1 MNSAVLS
8 ALAIGLFFLIIAVY
22 RARWVFKQPVKEG
35 KIKEISAHISEG
47 AMTFLKREYIILI
60 PFVLLIAL
68 LLGIGNKGTLRWQ
81 VLSFLLGAVSS
92 ALAGYIGM
100 KVATAA
106 NSRTATAAE
115 KDLNSA
121 LKVSFTGGSVMGL
134 SVAGLA
140 ILGVFVVL
148 FTGERLWGFD
158 TVVLRETVLPV
169 LTGFSL
175 GASTIALFA
184 RVGGGIFTKAADVGA
199 DLVGKIEAGIPEDD
213 PRNPA
218 VIADNVGDNV
228 GDVAGMGADLFES
241 FIGSLIGAMILGINA
256 PAIELMQRKLVFFP
270 IFMIGIGGLASVIG
284 MYMIR
289 IKEGVSPQKALNRGS
304 FSAAL
309 ITVVLLVPFSMYYF
323 GNLQLNDGTGFIQI
337 ILTSVLGLA
346 AGVSIGL
353 LTEFFTGTD
362 KKPVIKIVK
371 ACETGSATNLI
382 AGLAVGMQST
392 LFPILIIAATIL
404 GSYSLAGFY
413 GIGISALGM
422 LMTISLQ
429 LAVDAYG
436 PIADNAGGLA
446 VMGELSKKV
455 RERTDSLD
463 AVGNTTAAVGK
474 GFAIGS
480 AALTSIILFA
490 SFQKAAGLGVINLM
504 NPLVLSGII
513 IGSMIPYFF
522 SALAMDAV
530 GKAAFAMI
538 KEVRRQFSENP
549 GILKGTVLPD
559 YKKCIDISTK
569 SALSQMVLPGL
580 TATAVPVLVGFI
592 GGAEML
598 AGILVGVTASGVLM
612 ATFMSNSGGAWD
624 NAKKML
630 EADENID
637 KSSESYKASVV
648 GDTVGDPFKDTAGPS
663 LNILLKLMAVISLV
677 IAPML

>member
-1 MNSAVLS
+1 MNPAVLS
-8 ALAIGLFFLIIAVY
+8 ALLIGLFFLLIAVY
-22 RARWVFKQPVKEG
+22 RSLWIFRQPVKEG
-35 KIKEISAHISEG
+35 KVKEISHHISEG
-47 AMTFLKREYIILI
+47 AMAFLKREYIVLI
-60 PFVLLIAL
+60 PFVLIIAL
-68 LLGIGNKGTLRWQ
+68 LLGLGNKGVLKWQ
-81 VLSFLLGAVSS
+81 VLSFILGSLTS

-121 LKVSFTGGSVMGL
+121 LKVAFTGGSVMGL

-140 ILGVFVVL
+140 VLGVFIVL
-148 FTGERLWGFD
+148 FTGEKLFGFE
-158 TVVLRETVLPV
+158 TAALRDTVLPI

-199 DLVGKIEAGIPEDD
+199 DLVGKVEAGIPEDD

-256 PAIELMQRKLVFFP
+256 PAVEIMQRKLVFFP
-270 IFMIGIGGLASVIG
+270 LFMIGIGGLASVAG
-284 MYMIR
+284 MFMVR
-289 IKEGVSPQKALNRGS
+289 IKKDVSPQKALNRGS

-309 ITVVLLVPFSMYYF
+309 LTVAVLIPFSIYYF
-323 GNLQLNDGTGFIQI
+323 GDLTMDGGTGVVSIL
-337 ILTSVLGLA
+337 LTSVLGLL

-353 LTEFFTGTD
+353 LTEYFTGTG
-362 KKPVIKIVK
+362 KTPVIRIVK
-371 ACETGSATNLI
+371 SCETGSATNLI
-382 AGLAVGMQST
+382 AGLGVGMQST
-392 LFPILIIAATIL
+392 MMPIVIIASTIL

-422 LMTISLQ
+422 LMTVSIQ

-490 SFQKAAGLGVINLM
+490 SFQKAAGLMVIDLM
-504 NPLVLSGII
+504 NPSVLAGII
-513 IGSMIPYFF
+513 VGSMIPYLF
-522 SALAMDAV
+522 SSLAMDAV
-530 GKAAFAMI
+530 GKAAFDMI
-538 KEVRRQFSENP
+538 KEVRRQFNENP
-549 GILKGTVLPD
+549 GILKGTTLPD
-559 YKKCIDISTK
+559 YKKCVDISTK
-569 SALSQMVLPGL
+569 SALTQMALPGL
-580 TATAVPVLVGFI
+580 VATAVPVLTGFL

-630 EADENID
+630 EADDNID
-637 KSSESYKASVV
+637 KASESYKASVV

-663 LNILLKLMAVISLV
+663 LNILIKLMAVISLV

>member
-1 MNSAVLS
+1 MNTAVLS
-8 ALAIGLFFLIIAVY
+8 ALAIGSFFLIIAIY
-22 RARWVFKQPVKEG
+22 RARWVFNQPVKEG
-35 KIKEISAHISEG
+35 KIKEISSYISEG

-60 PFVLLIAL
+60 PFVLIIAL
-68 LLGIGNKGTLRWQ
+68 LLGVGNKGALRWQ
-81 VLSFLLGAVSS
+81 VLSFILGAVAS

-121 LKVSFTGGSVMGL
+121 LKVAFTGGSVMGL

-140 ILGVFVVL
+140 IIGVFIVL
-148 FTGERLWGFD
+148 FTSERIWGFETD
-158 TVVLRETVLPV
+158 VLRNTVLPV

-199 DLVGKIEAGIPEDD
+199 DLVGKVEAGIPEDD

-270 IFMIGIGGLASVIG
+270 LFMIGIGGLASVIG
-284 MYMIR
+284 MYMIQ
-289 IKEGVSPQKALNRGS
+289 IKDGVSPQKALNRGS
-304 FSAAL
+304 FSAAFLTVILL
-309 ITVVLLVPFSMYYF
+309 IPFSMFYF
-323 GNLQLNDGTGFIQI
+323 GDLQFNDGTGYIQL
-337 ILTSVLGLA
+337 ILTAILGLA
-346 AGVSIGL
+346 AGVSIGM

-382 AGLAVGMQST
+382 AGLGVGMQST
-392 LFPILIIAATIL
+392 LFPILIIAVTIL

-422 LMTISLQ
+422 LMTISIQ

-446 VMGELSKKV
+446 VMGEMSRKV

-490 SFQKAAGLGVINLM
+490 SFQKAAGLTGIDLM
-504 NPLVLSGII
+504 NPTVLVGII
-513 IGSMIPYFF
+513 VGSMIPYFF
-522 SALAMDAV
+522 SSLAMDAV

-538 KEVRRQFSENP
+538 KEVRRQFSDNP
-549 GILKGTVLPD
+549 EILKGTKLPD

-569 SALSQMVLPGL
+569 SALSQMALPGL
-580 TATAVPVLVGFI
+580 TATVVPVLVGFI
-592 GGAEML
+592 GGANML

-630 EADENID
+630 EADRNID
-637 KSSESYKASVV
+637 KSSETYKASVV

-663 LNILLKLMAVISLV
+663 LNILIKLMAVISLV
-677 IAPML
+677 LAPML

>member
-8 ALAIGLFFLIIAVY
+8 ALAIGSFFLITAVF
-22 RARWVFKQPVKEG
+22 RARWIFRQPVKEG
-35 KIKEISAHISEG
+35 KVKEISTHISEG
-47 AMTFLKREYIILI
+47 AMTFLKREYIVLV
-60 PFVLLIAL
+60 PFIILIAL
-68 LLGIGNKGTLRWQ
+68 LLGFGNKGALRWQ
-81 VLSFLLGAVSS
+81 FLSFLLGAVSS
-92 ALAGYIGM
+92 ALAGYVGM
-100 KVATAA
+100 KVATAS
-106 NSRTATAAE
+106 NSRTATAAQ

-121 LKVSFTGGSVMGL
+121 LKVAFTGGSVMGL

-140 ILGVFVVL
+140 VLGVFIVL
-148 FTGERLWGFD
+148 FAGEMLIGFE
-158 TVVLRETVLPV
+158 TAVLRETILPI

-199 DLVGKIEAGIPEDD
+199 DLVGKVEAGIPEDD

-256 PAIELMQRKLVFFP
+256 PAIELMQRKLVFYP
-270 IFMIGIGGLASVIG
+270 LFMIGLGGVASVAG

-289 IKEGVSPQKALNRGS
+289 IKKSSSPQKALNQGT
-304 FSAAL
+304 FGAAFLTIAIL
-309 ITVVLLVPFSMYYF
+309 IPFSIYYF
-323 GNLQLNDGTGFIQI
+323 GDLKLNDGTGVVQI
-337 ILTSVLGLA
+337 ILTSILGLA
-346 AGVSIGL
+346 AGVAIGL
-353 LTEFFTGTD
+353 LTEFFTGTG

-382 AGLAVGMQST
+382 AGLGVGMQST
-392 LFPILIIAATIL
+392 LFPILIIAFTII
-404 GSYSLAGFY
+404 GSYTLAGFY

-422 LMTISLQ
+422 LMTISIQ

-446 VMGELSKKV
+446 VMGELSKEV
-455 RERTDSLD
+455 RERTDALD

-490 SFQKAAGLGVINLM
+490 SFQKAAGLTVIDLM
-504 NPLVLSGII
+504 NPNVLSGII

-522 SALAMDAV
+522 SSLAMDAV

-538 KEVRRQFSENP
+538 KEVRRQFNEHP
-549 GILKGTVLPD
+549 GILKGTVVPD

-569 SALSQMVLPGL
+569 SALSQMALPGL
-580 TATAVPVLVGFI
+580 VATGVPVLVGFL
-592 GGAEML
+592 GGAHML
-598 AGILVGVTASGVLM
+598 AGILAGVTASGVLM

-630 EADENID
+630 EADEKIS

-663 LNILLKLMAVISLV
+663 LNILIKLMAVISLV